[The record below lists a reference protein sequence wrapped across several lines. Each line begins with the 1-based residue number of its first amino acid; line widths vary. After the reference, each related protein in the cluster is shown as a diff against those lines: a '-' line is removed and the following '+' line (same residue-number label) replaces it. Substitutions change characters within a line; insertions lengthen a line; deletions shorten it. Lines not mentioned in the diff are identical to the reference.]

1 MQCQPLYWHGVPLSK
16 ALASTKGASI
26 GRPLVWLLGAAAIG
40 LLWLVSALLPINR
53 ASALGRAF
61 MRWLGPRLH
70 VNKKVQRNLAQVFP
84 DRSDQAIRQL
94 ARDCWGNF
102 GRVLAEYPHLKTICG
117 SGLERHI
124 EVVFD
129 GQPAAWRDAG
139 RPAIFVSAHLA
150 NWELPAAIAVTN
162 DIPLSV
168 VYTPRE
174 NPLIDRLIQYQR
186 RALNCRFA
194 PKTGGIR
201 TLLHHLA
208 EGRSVGIVADQR
220 VEMAE
225 LVPFFNRNARTATMP
240 ARLALKFGYELVPVR
255 VERIEGPRFRL
266 TVCAPI
272 RPRDDITDH
281 QAQVLDMTRRVNE
294 VFETWIRER
303 PHEWHCT
310 KRRWPKGIAAEAH
323 VSEPSSAHALEGT
336 GR

>member
-1 MQCQPLYWHGVPLSK
+1 MSK
-16 ALASTKGASI
+16 ALASPKAASI
-26 GRPLVWLLGAAAIG
+26 GQPLVWLLEASAIG
-40 LLWLVSALLPINR
+40 LLWLVCALLPVSW

-61 MRWLGPRLH
+61 MQWLGPRLH
-70 VNKKVQRNLAQVFP
+70 KNKWVPRNLALALP
-84 DRSDQAIRQL
+84 DRSEQAIRQL

-150 NWELPAAIAVTN
+150 NWELPAAIAVTK

-174 NPLIDRLIQYQR
+174 NPLIDRLMQYQR

-255 VERIEGPRFRL
+255 VERIEGARFRL

-272 RPRDDITDH
+272 TPREDITDQ
-281 QAQVLDMTRRVNE
+281 QAQAFDMTRRVNE
-294 VFETWIRER
+294 VFESWIRER

-310 KRRWPKGIAAEAH
+310 KRRWPKGVAAETR
-323 VSEPSSAHALEGT
+323 VSEPISARALEGT
-336 GR
+336 SR